1 MTILKYKEKCEEI
14 KLDADVKQ
22 DILTEILAKPNL
34 VVGEDGNLMEEE
46 HEEEQMQTASVR
58 KRGLRG
64 KKRLVLVAAAC
75 LLIGSVTVVAVE
87 KSRQSRPHLQ
97 NKVYMNEIEE
107 DIIFTDTVPQDWMYE
122 ARELLG
128 VTDEETSPIEQTP
141 LEYATLEAVFYEL
154 HISPLLPE
162 NTQNGWTVNAFEISE
177 TDWRE
182 FSESEMSYKDY
193 FLDIQYVN
201 GTNAEQTIRFDINI
215 NHTIESDGTLSQTAT
230 FFEKEE
236 GMENLRTYVSESG
249 REFVLYEMKNPEDGV
264 LCTYVHYVY
273 TDRYWHNEWFRET
286 AVDCYTSQMECRG
299 MSEEE
304 ICVMLDALV
313 PAEYAD

>member
-1 MTILKYKEKCEEI
+1 MTIVKYKEKCSEI
-14 KLDADVKQ
+14 KLDAEAKKN
-22 DILTEILAKPNL
+22 ILTEILAKPEL
-34 VVGEDGNLMEEE
+34 VVNEESKFS
-46 HEEEQMQTASVR
+46 EEATAAEVVPIENVR
-58 KRGLRG
+58 KRGIRG
-64 KKRLVLVAAAC
+64 RKRLVMVAAAC

-97 NKVYMNEIEE
+97 NKVYMNETEG

-128 VTDEETSPIEQTP
+128 ESDEEKNALEQTI
-141 LEYATLEAVFYEL
+141 LEYAMLEDALCEL

-162 NTQNGWTVNAFEISE
+162 NAQSEWSVKNFEVRE

-182 FSESEMSYKDY
+182 FPESEVSYKDY

-201 GTNAEQTIRFDINI
+201 GANAEQMIRFDINI
-215 NHTIESDGTLSQTAT
+215 NHTIESAGTLSQTAT
-230 FFEKEE
+230 FFERED
-236 GMENLRTYVSESG
+236 GMENVRNYTSESG

-286 AVDCYTSQMECRG
+286 AVDRYTSQMECRG

-304 ICVMLDALV
+304 ICAMLDALE
-313 PAEYAD
+313 PAEYVE

>member
-1 MTILKYKEKCEEI
+1 MTILKYKETCEEI

-22 DILTEILAKPNL
+22 DILTEILAKPKFT
-34 VVGEDGNLMEEE
+34 VSEESKITEEE
-46 HEEEQMQTASVR
+46 HEEDQMEAESVR

-97 NKVYMNEIEE
+97 NKVYMNENEE
-107 DIIFTDTVPQDWMYE
+107 DIIFTDTVPQDWIYE
-122 ARELLG
+122 AQELLG
-128 VTDEETSPIEQTP
+128 ETDEETSPIEQTS
-141 LEYATLEAVFYEL
+141 LEYATLEDALYEL

-182 FSESEMSYKDY
+182 LPECGMSYKDY

-201 GTNAEQTIRFDINI
+201 DTSAEQTVRFDIGI
-215 NHTIESDGTLSQTAT
+215 SHVIYLDGSSGQTAT

-249 REFVLYEMKNPEDGV
+249 REFVLYEMKNPEDGM

-273 TDRYWHNEWFRET
+273 ADRYWSDEWFRET
-286 AVDCYTSQMECRG
+286 AVDNYVSHMECRG

-304 ICVMLDALV
+304 ICAMLDVLV
-313 PAEYAD
+313 PVEYAD

>member
-1 MTILKYKEKCEEI
+1 MTIVKYKEKCGEI
-14 KLDADVKQ
+14 KLDADAKKNILME
-22 DILTEILAKPNL
+22 ILTKPKL
-34 VVGEDGNLMEEE
+34 VVDEESKFTE
-46 HEEEQMQTASVR
+46 AATAAEAVQIESVR

-64 KKRLVLVAAAC
+64 RKRLVLVAAAC

-97 NKVYMNEIEE
+97 NKVYMNETEE

-128 VTDEETSPIEQTP
+128 ESDEEKNALEQTI
-141 LEYATLEAVFYEL
+141 LEYAMLEDALCEL
-154 HISPLLPE
+154 YISPLLPE
-162 NTQNGWTVNAFEISE
+162 NAQSEWSVKNFEVRE

-182 FSESEMSYKDY
+182 FPESETSYKDY

-201 GTNAEQTIRFDINI
+201 SANAEQMIRFDINI
-215 NHTIESDGTLSQTAT
+215 NHTIESAGTLSQTVT
-230 FFEKEE
+230 FFEKED
-236 GMENLRTYVSESG
+236 GMENVRNYTSESG

-273 TDRYWHNEWFRET
+273 TDRYWHNEWFREV
-286 AVDCYTSQMECRG
+286 AVDRYTSQMECRG

-304 ICVMLDALV
+304 ICTMLDALE
-313 PAEYAD
+313 PAEYVE

>member
-1 MTILKYKEKCEEI
+1 MTIVKYKEKCNEI
-14 KLDADVKQ
+14 KLNAEAKQ
-22 DILTEILAKPNL
+22 NILTEILANPKL
-34 VVGEDGNLMEEE
+34 VVDEESKRSEEE
-46 HEEEQMQTASVR
+46 YTTETAQVEHIQR
-58 KRGLRG
+58 RGLRG

-97 NKVYMNEIEE
+97 NKVYMNETEE

-141 LEYATLEAVFYEL
+141 LEYATLEDALYEL

-162 NTQNGWTVNAFEISE
+162 NTQSEWTVNAFQVSE

-182 FSESEMSYKDY
+182 FPESEMSYKDY

-201 GTNAEQTIRFDINI
+201 GVNAEQTVKFDINV
-215 NHTIESDGTLSQTAT
+215 NHTIESAGTLRQTAT
-230 FFEKEE
+230 SFEKEE
-236 GMENLRTYVSESG
+236 RMENLRNYVSVSG

-264 LCTYVHYVY
+264 LCTYVYYVY
-273 TDRYWHNEWFRET
+273 TDRYWNNEWLRET
-286 AVDCYTSQMECRG
+286 AVDRYTSQMECRG

-304 ICVMLDALV
+304 ICAMLDVLV
-313 PAEYAD
+313 PAEYVD

>member
-1 MTILKYKEKCEEI
+1 MTIAKYKEVCEEI
-14 KLDADVKQ
+14 KLDADAKQ
-22 DILTEILAKPNL
+22 DILTEILAKPRL
-34 VVGEDGNLMEEE
+34 VVHKESKLSEEE
-46 HEEEQMQTASVR
+46 HEAEQVQSVC

-97 NKVYMNEIEE
+97 NKVYMNETEE

-128 VTDEETSPIEQTP
+128 ESDDERTALEQTT
-141 LEYATLEAVFYEL
+141 LEYATLEEALYEL

-162 NTQNGWTVNAFEISE
+162 STQSEWSVNTFKVSE

-182 FSESEMSYKDY
+182 FSASETSYKDY

-201 GTNAEQTIRFDINI
+201 GTNAEQVIRFDISI
-215 NHTIESDGTLSQTAT
+215 NHTIESAGSLSQTVT
-230 FFEKEE
+230 FFEKED
-236 GMENLRTYVSESG
+236 GMENVRNYTSESG

-273 TDRYWHNEWFRET
+273 TDRYWSNEWFRET
-286 AVDCYTSQMECRG
+286 AVDHYTSQMECRG

-304 ICVMLDALV
+304 ICAMLDALV
-313 PAEYAD
+313 AAEYVD